1 MRCEQCGEH
10 NSAANRFCQG
20 CGVPLPVTCLICG
33 HANPPGSAFCGAC
46 GGALESAGRPTRSAA
61 VPRVIKVVHGELKQ
75 VTVLF
80 ADLVS
85 STELVARLDAEDA
98 MRRLKPA
105 LDAMCEAVARF
116 EGTVV
121 RTLGDGILAFFGA
134 PRAQEGH
141 ALLACEAALAIRDAP
156 KLREESMSIRI
167 GLHSGEIVADAPLVD
182 SVSEPGAYGLTIHLA
197 SRLPAKVEP
206 GDVCLTEETYRLVRS
221 FCDVG
226 PLGRHRLRGAPEP
239 VELFLLKSLKP
250 AVASQQF
257 RGVTLTSFRG
267 RDREVTLLQRTLA
280 AVETGGSR
288 VTGIVGAP
296 GTGKSRLCYEFAEW
310 CRGRLIPVFEAR
322 AQPYGAATPLQPVL
336 EFLRSTYFN
345 VSPDDDPDQATQQ
358 IATRLAELGSTF
370 EADLPLV
377 CDFLGVKYGQTQPSW
392 LNPKG
397 RNARLL
403 DIVRHMVR
411 QRGTVASVI
420 IIEDLHWLDEAS
432 EEFVA
437 TLVDTVTAT
446 KTALVV
452 NFRPAYFAQW
462 MRSPRYQ
469 QIELAELNPTDTDR
483 LVDEL
488 VGRRPELSEIRQ
500 RIVERSGGNPF
511 FAEELI
517 RSLVEHVALVGEQGD
532 YRKGIVSNANVLP
545 PTVQAVIGARIDRL
559 APPERDLLQTAAI
572 IGKDFQLA
580 VLQSV
585 ADSKTSE
592 VESTLAR
599 LCSAGLLQP
608 RNSPDG
614 GGYSFR
620 HPLIQEVA
628 YSTQLRARRGLLHS
642 TVGRAIERFYPER
655 LNEFAALLAYH
666 FEEAGEIEAAVEYA
680 ARAARWVGS
689 TSPAQAI
696 KHWHKVRALKATQP
710 RTLDNDALRITA
722 SAQIA
727 WLGWREG
734 MTSEEAR
741 PFIQEALEWA
751 RDIDDSMI
759 PLLLFV
765 EGRIAGAS
773 GGQADAYVKIVKEA
787 LALAES
793 RRDAGR
799 TATLSASLSQAYGW
813 AGLLREA
820 LAASDVAL
828 AGVSNIA
835 DFDHQFLGY
844 SIEHWVLSL
853 RGRILVRLGR
863 FDEARLCF
871 DRMLA
876 IEPGLIDPT
885 VRFIANLGYVD
896 LAWCLDDAKMANE
909 HAGRVADI
917 ATRQGSPY
925 LRAYSFACSGTALG
939 IAGNYEAAIKVFTE
953 GVTFLRDARVAMEFE
968 PEILASLA
976 DCLLRSGA
984 VSRAIEA
991 AQEALTMSQD
1001 RSARLPQCRASVTLA
1016 SALLAI
1022 NDIEAGK
1029 QAAAL
1034 LDSAE
1039 TLIGTSGASI
1049 YGKLLEKARGHSAA
1063 SARRQSADD
1072 EQSK

>member
-1 MRCEQCGEH
+1 MLCEQCGEH
-10 NSAANRFCQG
+10 NSTANRFCQG
-20 CGVPLPVTCLICG
+20 CGVPLSLTCLTCRHI
-33 HANPPGSAFCGAC
+33 NPPGSAFCGAC
-46 GGALESAGRPTRSAA
+46 GAALEAGRPAA
-61 VPRVIKVVHGELKQ
+61 VPHVVNVVRGELKQ

-80 ADLVS
+80 ADLVR
-85 STELVARLDAEDA
+85 STELVAQLDAENA
-98 MRRLKPA
+98 MWRLKPA
-105 LDAMCEAVARF
+105 LDTMCEAVGRF

-156 KLREESMSIRI
+156 RLREESMSIRI

-182 SVSEPGAYGLTIHLA
+182 SVSEHGAYGLTIHLA
-197 SRLPAKVEP
+197 SRLPAMVES
-206 GDVCLTEETYRLVRS
+206 GEVCMTEETYRLVRS

-226 PLGRHRLRGAPEP
+226 PLGRHRLRGVPEP
-239 VELFLLKSLKP
+239 VELFLLKGLKP

-257 RGVTLTSFRG
+257 RGVSLTSFRG
-267 RDREVTLLQRTLA
+267 RDREMKLLQRTLA
-280 AVETGGSR
+280 AVENGGSR

-345 VSPDDDPDQATQQ
+345 VLPEDDPDRAVQRVAVC
-358 IATRLAELGSTF
+358 LAELGSTF

-377 CDFLGVKYGQTQPSW
+377 CDFLGIKHGQSPPSW
-392 LNPKG
+392 LNPKA

-411 QRGTVASVI
+411 QRGAVASVI
-420 IIEDLHWLDEAS
+420 IIEDLHWLDQAS

-437 TLVDTVTAT
+437 TLVDAVIST

-452 NFRPAYFAQW
+452 NCRPAYSAPW
-462 MRSPRYQ
+462 MRSSHYQ
-469 QIELAELNPTDTDR
+469 QIELAELNPTDTDS

-488 VGRRPELSEIRQ
+488 VGQRSELSEIRQ
-500 RIVERSGGNPF
+500 RVVERSGGNPF

-517 RSLVEHVALVGEQGD
+517 RSLVEHVVLVGEQGD
-532 YRKGIVSNANVLP
+532 YRRGMVGSADVLP

-559 APPERDLLQTAAI
+559 AQPERDLLQTAAI
-572 IGKDFQLA
+572 IGKEFQLA

-585 ADSKTSE
+585 ADSKTGE
-592 VESTLAR
+592 LDATLVR

-608 RNSPDG
+608 LNSPDG
-614 GGYSFR
+614 RGYSFR

-628 YSTQLRARRGLLHS
+628 YSTQLRARRGILHS
-642 TVGRAIERFYPER
+642 AAGHAIERFYPER
-655 LNEFAALLAYH
+655 LNEFAALLSYH
-666 FEEAGEIEAAVEYA
+666 FEEAGEIDAAAEYA

-696 KHWHKVRALKATQP
+696 KHWHKVRALKADQP
-710 RTLDNDALRITA
+710 RTPDNDALKITA
-722 SAQIA
+722 SSQIA

-741 PFIQEALEWA
+741 PFIHEALEWA

-759 PLLLFV
+759 PLLLFI

-787 LALAES
+787 LALTES
-793 RRDAGR
+793 KRDAGR
-799 TATLSASLSQAYGW
+799 TATLNASLSQAYGW

-820 LAASDVAL
+820 LAANDAAL
-828 AGVSNIA
+828 AGVSSIA

-844 SIEHWVLSL
+844 SIEHWILSL

-871 DRMLA
+871 DRILA

-896 LAWCLDDAKMANE
+896 LAWCLDDAAMATE
-909 HAGRVADI
+909 HAGRVAEM
-917 ATRQGSPY
+917 AKRQGSPY
-925 LRAYSFACSGTALG
+925 LRAYSFACSGTAHS
-939 IAGNYEAAIKVFTE
+939 IAGNYEVAIQAFTA
-953 GVTFLRDARVAMEFE
+953 GVNFVREARVAMEIE
-968 PEILASLA
+968 TEMMATMA
-976 DCLLRSGA
+976 DCQLRSGA
-984 VSRAIEA
+984 FGTAIEA
-991 AQEALTMSQD
+991 AQEADTIAQS
-1001 RSARLPQCRASVTLA
+1001 RSARLAQCRASITLA
-1016 SALLAI
+1016 RALVATNEI
-1022 NDIEAGK
+1022 DAHN
-1029 QAAAL
+1029 QATEL
-1034 LDSAE
+1034 LDRAE
-1039 TLIGTSGASI
+1039 ELIRVSGANI
-1049 YGKLLEKARGHSAA
+1049 YTRLLEEARG
-1063 SARRQSADD
+1063 RCVVQV
-1072 EQSK
+1072 KC

>member
-1 MRCEQCGEH
+1 MLCEHCGED
-10 NSAANRFCQG
+10 NAATNRFCQG
-20 CGVPLPVTCLICG
+20 CGVPLSVACLVCR
-33 HANPPGSAFCGAC
+33 HVNPPGSAYCGAC
-46 GGALESAGRPTRSAA
+46 GTALEPAERPTHPSALPHA
-61 VPRVIKVVHGELKQ
+61 NNVVRGELKQ
-75 VTVLF
+75 VTVLI

-85 STELVARLDAEDA
+85 STKLVARLNAEDA
-98 MRRLKPA
+98 MHRLKPA
-105 LDAMCEAVARF
+105 LDTMCEAVERF

-156 KLREESMSIRI
+156 RFREESMSIRI
-167 GLHSGEIVADAPLVD
+167 GLHSGEIVADAPLAD
-182 SVSEPGAYGLTIHLA
+182 SVSEHGAYGLTIHLA

-206 GDVCLTEETYRLVRS
+206 GDICLTEETYRLVRS

-226 PLGRHRLRGAPEP
+226 TLGRYRLRGVPEL
-239 VELFLLKSLKP
+239 VELFLLKGLKP

-257 RGVTLTSFRG
+257 RGVALTSFRG
-267 RDREVTLLQRTLA
+267 RDQEMNLLQRTLA
-280 AVETGGSR
+280 AVETDGSR

-345 VSPDDDPDQATQQ
+345 VSPDDDPEQAARR
-358 IATRLAELGSTF
+358 IVVRLAELGSTF

-377 CDFLGVKYGQTQPSW
+377 CDFLGVKYGQSPPSW

-403 DIVRHMVR
+403 DIVRHMIR
-411 QRGTVASVI
+411 QRGAAASVI
-420 IIEDLHWLDEAS
+420 IIEDLHWLDQAS

-437 TLVDTVTAT
+437 TLVDAVIST

-452 NFRPAYFAQW
+452 NFRPAYSAPW
-462 MRSPRYQ
+462 MRSHHYQ
-469 QIELAELNPTDTDR
+469 QIELAELNPTDTDS

-488 VGRRPELSEIRQ
+488 VGQRPELSEIRQ

-517 RSLVEHVALVGEQGD
+517 RSLVEHVVLVGEQGD
-532 YRKGIVSNANVLP
+532 YRRGMVGSSDVLP

-559 APPERDLLQTAAI
+559 AQVERDLLQTAAI
-572 IGKDFQLA
+572 IGKEFQLA

-585 ADSKTSE
+585 ADSSPAE
-592 VESTLAR
+592 VEATLVR
-599 LCSAGLLQP
+599 LCSADLLQTL
-608 RNSPDG
+608 NGPDG
-614 GGYSFR
+614 RGYSFR

-628 YSTQLRARRGLLHS
+628 YSTQLRARRGILHS
-642 TVGRAIERFYPER
+642 TVGHAIERFYPER
-655 LNEFAALLAYH
+655 LNEFAALLSYH
-666 FEEAGEIEAAVEYA
+666 FEEAGEIEAAAEYA

-696 KHWHKVRALKATQP
+696 KHWHKVRALKAVRP
-710 RTLDNDALRITA
+710 RTPANDALKIFA
-722 SAQIA
+722 SGQIA

-787 LALAES
+787 LALTES
-793 RRDAGR
+793 RRDVGR

-820 LAASDVAL
+820 LAANDVAT
-828 AGVSNIA
+828 AGTPSIA

-844 SIEHWVLSL
+844 SIEHWILSL

-863 FDEARLCF
+863 FDEARQCF
-871 DRMLA
+871 DQILA
-876 IEPGLIDPT
+876 IEPALIDPT

-896 LAWCLDDAKMANE
+896 LAWCLDDPTMANE
-909 HAGRVADI
+909 HAGRVADLT
-917 ATRQGSPY
+917 TRQGSAY

-939 IAGNYEAAIKVFTE
+939 IGGNYEAAVQAFTE
-953 GVTFLRDARVAMEFE
+953 GVNFVREARVAMEIE
-968 PEILASLA
+968 PELLASIADGQLRGGALQLA
-976 DCLLRSGA
+976 IRT
-984 VSRAIEA
+984 
-991 AQEALTMSQD
+991 AQEAILIAQG
-1001 RSARLPQCRASVTLA
+1001 RSARLPECRASITLA
-1016 SALLAI
+1016 SALSAT
-1022 NDIEAGK
+1022 DDFEARN
-1029 QAAAL
+1029 QAAEL
-1034 LDSAE
+1034 LDRAE
-1039 TLIGTSGASI
+1039 QLIRVSGAAI
-1049 YGKLLEKARGHSAA
+1049 YLPLLEEARGRCVA
-1063 SARRQSADD
+1063 QI
-1072 EQSK
+1072 KC

>member
-1 MRCEQCGEH
+1 MLCEQCGEL
-10 NSAANRFCQG
+10 NAAANRFCQG
-20 CGVPLPVTCLICG
+20 CGIPFAVGCLTCG
-33 HANPPGSAFCGAC
+33 HVNPPGSAFCGAC
-46 GGALESAGRPTRSAA
+46 GAALESAGRPAHPPA
-61 VPRVIKVVHGELKQ
+61 LPHAINVVRGELKQ

-85 STELVARLDAEDA
+85 STEMVARLNAEDA
-98 MRRLKPA
+98 MRRLKPV
-105 LDAMCEAVARF
+105 LDTMCEAVERF

-156 KLREESMSIRI
+156 KLREEQMFIRV

-182 SVSEPGAYGLTIHLA
+182 SVNEHGAYGLTIHLA

-206 GDVCLTEETYRLVRS
+206 GEVCLTEETYRLVRS

-226 PLGRHRLRGAPEP
+226 PLGRHRLRGVPEP
-239 VELFLLKSLKP
+239 VELFVLKGLKP

-257 RGVTLTSFRG
+257 RGVALTSFRG
-267 RDREVTLLQRTLA
+267 RDREMNLLQRTLA

-345 VSPDDDPDQATQQ
+345 VSPEDDPDQAARR
-358 IATRLAELGSTF
+358 IAVSLAELGSTF
-370 EADLPLV
+370 EADLPLL
-377 CDFLGVKYGQTQPSW
+377 CDFLGIKYGQGPPSW

-403 DIVRHMVR
+403 DIVRHMIR
-411 QRGTVASVI
+411 QRGAVASVI
-420 IIEDLHWLDEAS
+420 IIEDLHWLDQAS

-437 TLVDTVTAT
+437 TLVDAVTST

-452 NFRPAYFAQW
+452 NCRPAYSAPW
-462 MRSPRYQ
+462 MRSSHYQ

-517 RSLVEHVALVGEQGD
+517 RSLVEHVVLVGEQGD
-532 YRKGIVSNANVLP
+532 YRRGLVGSSDVLP

-559 APPERDLLQTAAI
+559 AQPERDLLQTAAI
-572 IGKDFQLA
+572 IGKEFQLA

-585 ADSKTSE
+585 AASRPAE
-592 VESTLAR
+592 VEASLVR

-608 RNSPDG
+608 RNGPDG
-614 GGYSFR
+614 RGYSFR

-628 YSTQLRARRGLLHS
+628 YSTQLRARRGTLHS
-642 TVGRAIERFYPER
+642 AVGRAIERFYPER
-655 LNEFAALLAYH
+655 LKEFAALLSYH
-666 FEEAGEIEAAVEYA
+666 FEEAGETDAAAEYA

-696 KHWHKVRALKATQP
+696 KHWRKVRALKANQP
-710 RTLDNDALRITA
+710 RTPDNDALKITA
-722 SAQIA
+722 SGQIA

-759 PLLLFV
+759 PLLLFI

-773 GGQADAYVKIVKEA
+773 GGQADAYVRIVKEA
-787 LALAES
+787 LALTES

-799 TATLSASLSQAYGW
+799 TATLNASLGQAYGW

-820 LAASDVAL
+820 LAANDIAL
-828 AGVSNIA
+828 AGVSDIA

-844 SIEHWVLSL
+844 SIEHWILSL

-863 FDEARLCF
+863 FDEARRCF
-871 DRMLA
+871 DQMLA
-876 IEPGLIDPT
+876 IEPALIDPT

-896 LAWCLDDAKMANE
+896 LAWCLNDPIMANE
-909 HAGRVADI
+909 HAGRVADL
-917 ATRQGSPY
+917 AMRQGSPY
-925 LRAYSFACSGTALG
+925 LRAYSFACSGTARSIG
-939 IAGNYEAAIKVFTE
+939 GNYEAAIQAFTE
-953 GVTFLRDARVAMEFE
+953 GIHFLREARVAMEIE
-968 PEILASLA
+968 PDMLASVA
-976 DCLLRSGA
+976 DCQLRSGA
-984 VSRAIEA
+984 LDLAIGT
-991 AQEALTMSQD
+991 AQEAILIALG
-1001 RSARLPQCRASVTLA
+1001 RSARLPQCRASITLA
-1016 SALLAI
+1016 SALNAT
-1022 NDIEAGK
+1022 NEIEARN
-1029 QAAAL
+1029 QAAEL
-1034 LDSAE
+1034 LDRAE
-1039 TLIGTSGASI
+1039 QLIHVSGANI
-1049 YGKLLEKARGHSAA
+1049 YLPLLEE
-1063 SARRQSADD
+1063 ARRNCVAQVKS
-1072 EQSK
+1072 

>member
-1 MRCEQCGEH
+1 MLCEQCGEH

-20 CGVPLPVTCLICG
+20 CGVPLSVTCLTCE
-33 HANPPGSAFCGAC
+33 HTNPSGSAFCGAC
-46 GGALESAGRPTRSAA
+46 GGALETASRPTHPPAA
-61 VPRVIKVVHGELKQ
+61 PHVINVVRGELKQ

-85 STELVARLDAEDA
+85 STELVARLNAEDA
-98 MRRLKPA
+98 MLRLKPA
-105 LDAMCEAVARF
+105 LNTMCEAVERF

-156 KLREESMSIRI
+156 KLRQESMSIRI

-182 SVSEPGAYGLTIHLA
+182 SVSERGAYGLTIHLA
-197 SRLPAKVEP
+197 SRLPAKAEP
-206 GDVCLTEETYRLVRS
+206 GDICLTEETYRLVRS
-221 FCDVG
+221 FCDVS
-226 PLGRHRLRGAPEP
+226 PLGRHRLRGVPEP
-239 VELFLLKSLKP
+239 VELFLLKGLKP

-267 RDREVTLLQRTLA
+267 RDREINLLQRTLA
-280 AVETGGSR
+280 AVETSGSR

-336 EFLRSTYFN
+336 EFLRSSYFN
-345 VSPDDDPDQATQQ
+345 VSPEDDPDQAAQQ
-358 IATRLAELGSTF
+358 IAIRLAELGSTF

-377 CDFLGVKYGQTQPSW
+377 CDFLGIKYGQSQASW

-403 DIVRHMVR
+403 DIVRHMIR
-411 QRGTVASVI
+411 QRGAVASVI
-420 IIEDLHWLDEAS
+420 IIEDLHWLDQAS

-437 TLVDTVTAT
+437 TLVDAVAST
-446 KTALVV
+446 KTVLVV
-452 NFRPAYFAQW
+452 NCRPAYSAQW
-462 MRSPRYQ
+462 MRSPNYQ
-469 QIELAELNPTDTDR
+469 QIELAELNPTDIDG

-488 VGRRPELSEIRQ
+488 VGQRPELSEIRH

-517 RSLVEHVALVGEQGD
+517 RSLVEHVVLVGEPGD
-532 YRKGIVSNANVLP
+532 YRRGIVSSSDVLP

-559 APPERDLLQTAAI
+559 AQPERDLLQTAAI
-572 IGKDFQLA
+572 IGKEFQLA

-585 ADSKTSE
+585 ADSRPAEIDATMD
-592 VESTLAR
+592 R

-608 RNSPDG
+608 RNGPDG
-614 GGYSFR
+614 RGYSFR

-628 YSTQLRARRGLLHS
+628 YSTQLRGRRGILHS
-642 TVGRAIERFYPER
+642 AVGYAIQRFYPER
-655 LNEFAALLAYH
+655 INEFAALLSYH
-666 FEEAGEIEAAVEYA
+666 FEEAGETEAAAEYA

-696 KHWHKVRALKATQP
+696 KHWHKVRALKADQP
-710 RTLDNDALRITA
+710 RTPDNDALKIAA
-722 SAQIA
+722 SSQIA

-734 MTSEEAR
+734 MTSDEAR
-741 PFIQEALEWA
+741 PYIQEALAWA

-759 PLLLFV
+759 PLLLFI

-787 LALAES
+787 LALAEV
-793 RRDAGR
+793 RGDAGR

-820 LAASDVAL
+820 LAANDVAF
-828 AGVSNIA
+828 AGVSSIA

-844 SIEHWVLSL
+844 SIEHWILSL

-863 FDEARLCF
+863 FDEARRCF
-871 DRMLA
+871 DQILA
-876 IEPGLIDPT
+876 IEPALIDPT

-896 LAWCLDDAKMANE
+896 LAWCLDDPTMANE
-909 HAGRVADI
+909 HAGQVADL
-917 ATRQGSPY
+917 ATLQGSPY
-925 LRAYSFACSGTALG
+925 LRAYSFACSGTAHS
-939 IAGNYEAAIKVFTE
+939 IAGKYEAAIQAFAE
-953 GVTFLRDARVAMEFE
+953 GVNFLREARVAMEIE
-968 PEILASLA
+968 PEMLASMA
-976 DCLLRSGA
+976 DCQLRSEA
-984 VSRAIEA
+984 FHMAIET
-991 AQEALTMSQD
+991 AQEAATISQD
-1001 RSARLPQCRASVTLA
+1001 RSSRLPQCRASITLA
-1016 SALLAI
+1016 SALVAS
-1022 NDIEAGK
+1022 NHIEAPIR
-1029 QAAAL
+1029 AAEL
-1034 LDSAE
+1034 LDRAE
-1039 TLIGTSGASI
+1039 ELIRVSGANI
-1049 YGKLLEKARGHSAA
+1049 YMRLLEEACGRCAVQIKC
-1063 SARRQSADD
+1063 
-1072 EQSK
+1072 